1 MRIKTCTTKKDFNDR
16 FFDIQ
21 EFCRDA
27 SQDKNLPGIA
37 LNMDHKFWSSNEH
50 SLLNMIYIQKEFRNK
65 DGCFHLLYDNKKVIG
80 CSGISRYKHNPDIA
94 IIGRR
99 LYVLQRYRSQ
109 TKLNKKFY
117 PLELKWAEKQNM
129 KAVLLTINE
138 YNKRMLKLVHTL
150 IEHPRSSPVVSK
162 FVYYGKRKINN
173 CIQDVFYYK
182 IDKDYAMPYVFD

>member
-1 MRIKTCTTKKDFNDR
+1 MRIKTCKTKKDFNDR

-21 EFCRDA
+21 EFCKEA
-27 SQDKNLPGIA
+27 SQDKNLPGIT
-37 LNMDHKFWSSNEH
+37 LNMNHKFWSSNEH

-65 DGCFHLLYDNKKVIG
+65 DGCFQLLYDKKKVIG

-94 IIGRR
+94 IICRR
-99 LYVLQRYRSQ
+99 LYVLQRYRQPGVSRM
-109 TKLNKKFY
+109 FC
-117 PLELKWAEKQNM
+117 PIEMKWAEKQKL
-129 KAVLLTINE
+129 KAVLIVINE
-138 YNKRMLKLVHTL
+138 YNSRITKLVHAL
-150 IEHPRSSPVVSK
+150 IKHPRSSPVVSK